1 MKRRN
6 GRKEYICNCC
16 AGNAND
22 DSMRST
28 FMSLFQNEADFS
40 YRRVYNVTVCDALK
54 ISEEDPTGRRKII
67 FDLEYNLFKLLHI
80 ALLSNTYAAYRIK
93 ELNKVKQLLEFQG
106 ELPHMYLKNN
116 MTSNPIL
123 IKYTVLVFFTL
134 NGLILPFL
142 FGYLKWNF
150 LEKMAI
156 KKLDELQ
163 DRRKEKVLEFQK
175 EFQSIERQI
184 ETNG

>member
-1 MKRRN
+1 MLLCEKYDKYNRVFVLKH
-6 GRKEYICNCC
+6 GIYIIIY
-16 AGNAND
+16 
-22 DSMRST
+22 
-28 FMSLFQNEADFS
+28 SL
-40 YRRVYNVTVCDALK
+40 VC
-54 ISEEDPTGRRKII
+54 
-67 FDLEYNLFKLLHI
+67 
-80 ALLSNTYAAYRIK
+80 ALLLEIISYFSFIYKSNVNFNWQFY
-93 ELNKVKQLLEFQG
+93 LN
-106 ELPHMYLKNN
+106 NWN
-116 MTSNPIL
+116 MNIAFLSNPIL

>member
-1 MKRRN
+1 MN
-6 GRKEYICNCC
+6 
-16 AGNAND
+16 
-22 DSMRST
+22 
-28 FMSLFQNEADFS
+28 
-40 YRRVYNVTVCDALK
+40 
-54 ISEEDPTGRRKII
+54 
-67 FDLEYNLFKLLHI
+67 I
-80 ALLSNTYAAYRIK
+80 AFL
-93 ELNKVKQLLEFQG
+93 
-106 ELPHMYLKNN
+106 
-116 MTSNPIL
+116 SNPIL